1 MIDLIQPGKKKK
13 SSGHK
18 KVQNANSNQSELITV
33 STLSKLDSLA
43 KTVEVEESK
52 EKTTKKILQAN
63 AASGLCPCW
72 VAENAKAEL
81 NIKHPE
87 LSFLSFT
94 ITDSE
99 KPNEILGQT
108 VIPIRAVRFGLHSVM
123 LKNAYGEVFRNSPGP
138 SLLVNFQKVDSS

>member
-1 MIDLIQPGKKKK
+1 MIDLVQPGKKKK

-18 KVQNANSNQSELITV
+18 KVQSSLNSNPAEAIKV
-33 STLSKLDSLA
+33 ATLSKLDSIT

-52 EKTTKKILQAN
+52 EKTTKKILQTN

-72 VAENAKAEL
+72 ISENIKAEVQ
-81 NIKHPE
+81 IKHPE

-123 LKNAYGEVFRNSPGP
+123 LKNGYGEVFRNSPGP
-138 SLLVNFQKVDSS
+138 SLCTLILQK